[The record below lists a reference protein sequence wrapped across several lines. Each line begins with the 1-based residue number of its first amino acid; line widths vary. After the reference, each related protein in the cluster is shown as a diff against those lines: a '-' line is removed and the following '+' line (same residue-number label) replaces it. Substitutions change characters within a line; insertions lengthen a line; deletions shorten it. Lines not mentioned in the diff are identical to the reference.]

1 MTLKTLVDRQ
11 KSIQSVLV
19 AYTRGDITDTEARDQ
34 LRRLNMPPD
43 TINRLF
49 KAVVDNVLRVKA

>member
-19 AYTRGDITDTEARDQ
+19 QYTRGDITDTNARDK
-34 LRRLNMPPD
+34 LRAMGMPHD
-43 TINRLF
+43 TIDRLF
-49 KAVVDNVLRVKA
+49 RAVADNILRVKS